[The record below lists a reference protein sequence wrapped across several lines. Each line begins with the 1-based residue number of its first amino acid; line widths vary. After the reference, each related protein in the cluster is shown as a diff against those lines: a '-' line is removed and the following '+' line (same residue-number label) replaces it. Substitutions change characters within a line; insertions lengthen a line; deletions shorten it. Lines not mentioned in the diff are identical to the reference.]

1 MLRLYLDGEDH
12 IGGSSV
18 ADGNWHHVAALR
30 KVGYHVKLY
39 IDGRESYSVSSPKEP
54 YNVGSP
60 TLIGVDNRMEA
71 FFGGVMDDVRIYEID
86 LAPDQI
92 ERLAGFAT
100 WPSPADGAGM
110 ISVDARLS
118 WTAGVGALSHDVY
131 FGTDNPPT
139 TLIANDITNTNI
151 YPGPLQLG
159 LTYYWLVDENT
170 SAGTVMG
177 DVWSFTTHS
186 GYALTVN
193 VEPVACGSVTLE
205 PPGGLYPPGTEVTLT
220 AEPAP
225 GWAFDY
231 WSRALSG
238 NTNPETIIM
247 DSAKTVDAHFEFTD
261 PVIYV
266 NDDAGGLNN
275 GSCWEDAFTDLQVA
289 LSVATAGK
297 EIWVAAGTYKPTV
310 EHGGS
315 GSRYKSFQMK
325 NGVAIYGGFAGN
337 ESDIEL
343 RDPNANETILS
354 GDVNGDDI
362 PGDLTTNR
370 ADNCYHVFYHNNIGL
385 SRTAILDG
393 FIITGGNANV
403 YTPSS
408 NYECGGMYNYNS
420 SPTVSNCTFTGN
432 SAVWGGGMY
441 NYSSSPT
448 VTNCTF
454 SGNSAGYEGG
464 GMCNYDECFPK
475 LFNCTF
481 SHNKAS
487 CGAGLSNDNECIAIV
502 KNCIFWTD
510 ESSYQEIYNR
520 PAIQFPQYI
529 GYSMA
534 IVSYSDIQGGW
545 IGAGNIDANPN
556 FIDPG
561 YWDANGTPGDF
572 TDDIWVNGDYHLSA
586 GSPCIDAGSNLGVGI
601 DKGDLDGDGI
611 TIESVP
617 LDMDGCPRFTDDP
630 NTSDSGV
637 YFTPEF
643 PIVDM
648 VAYEYPGREPIKGDV
663 NGDGVVD
670 FKDVAILCGNWLAGS
685 GP

>member
-1 MLRLYLDGEDH
+1 
-12 IGGSSV
+12 
-18 ADGNWHHVAALR
+18 
-30 KVGYHVKLY
+30 
-39 IDGRESYSVSSPKEP
+39 
-54 YNVGSP
+54 
-60 TLIGVDNRMEA
+60 
-71 FFGGVMDDVRIYEID
+71 
-86 LAPDQI
+86 
-92 ERLAGFAT
+92 
-100 WPSPADGAGM
+100 
-110 ISVDARLS
+110 
-118 WTAGVGALSHDVY
+118 
-131 FGTDNPPT
+131 
-139 TLIANDITNTNI
+139 
-151 YPGPLQLG
+151 
-159 LTYYWLVDENT
+159 
-170 SAGTVMG
+170 
-177 DVWSFTTHS
+177 
-186 GYALTVN
+186 
-193 VEPVACGSVTLE
+193 
-205 PPGGLYPPGTEVTLT
+205 
-220 AEPAP
+220 
-225 GWAFDY
+225 
-231 WSRALSG
+231 
-238 NTNPETIIM
+238 
-247 DSAKTVDAHFEFTD
+247 
-261 PVIYV
+261 
-266 NDDAGGLNN
+266 
-275 GSCWEDAFTDLQVA
+275 
-289 LSVATAGK
+289 
-297 EIWVAAGTYKPTV
+297 
-310 EHGGS
+310 
-315 GSRYKSFQMK
+315 MK

-393 FIITGGNANV
+393 FIITGGNANAS
-403 YTPSS
+403 TPSS
-408 NYECGGMYNYNS
+408 NYDGGGMYNYNS

-454 SGNSAGYEGG
+454 SGNEAGFKGGGMFNIVSNPTITNCMFVGNLAFSPLEDSYGGGMYNNFSNPTVTNCTFSGNSAGYEGG

-487 CGAGLSNDNECIAIV
+487 YGAGLSNDNECIAIV